1 MNDLTSI
8 VKSNPL
14 KVALYFGICFVIGLV
29 SGFTNNLLITKIADK
44 MFGGDCL

>member
-8 VKSNPL
+8 AKSNPL
-14 KVALYFGICFVIGLV
+14 KVALYFGICCVIGLA
-29 SGFTNNLLITKIADK
+29 SGLTNDLLITKIADK